1 MPDQKDPLGILGDS
15 TKQQKDPLG
24 ILTGEPVKKKEIG
37 GFGSIAG
44 GLIGTGGDGRSV
56 SSRLVS
62 GTIKTVKPVE
72 KVEIA
77 GIEDYNKNF
86 RETTGVKAEEFNLG
100 SDLPQIKKA
109 REEKKYLQY
118 RDIEENE
125 LKPVVN
131 AVRTGTASPKQLQE
145 LYSQPYGRKVV
156 SDVIKSELPELAD
169 IGGLDPEIVNSGE
182 KWQEISKR
190 LQEKNRPAGVEAQ
203 NQSEFALDNELDNT
217 FKNFTYGKEE
227 LIEGARRG
235 DPRQLKETKIPFGDV
250 NTTSP
255 TDLMAVLDRIG
266 NMPYVFDAS
275 GNRKSTKELKEKIQ
289 ERIFQLKSTEQI
301 NPEIYGNKEII
312 LDAVSKVPVEWK
324 RKGGDNPDLTN
335 KDAEYFMQGLN
346 YIRDLQPG
354 RYGIIMGA
362 IEKTGKI
369 AETDFTEL
377 ASMGK
382 TMQYFRDFKEGKYV
396 EPDERSLITPQ
407 IKQANLAGWLSER
420 LKQMGKSKRAAV
432 PQKDILEAYNDA
444 PEELKD
450 EELLRNIINKERAPA
465 FGFLPIA
472 KGEGIT
478 KTGRLPSFMRGIAE
492 PFQAVQNTIEVGFDS
507 PYDAY
512 LKSKK
517 YDRGQQLIPQKGG
530 GYGNVLPSE
539 KFWNKASAGFGSFMS
554 QLFLARGFGA
564 AVKTPINAVIGRV
577 NPMAAITSRDAALK
591 FGTPLSTLSQTYGD
605 EFIDFL
611 EKTGSPVK
619 AGLGAFVSGYTQG
632 IIEKNIMP
640 DVLIAEKASLLLAK
654 KNLAKEIIKVVDNG
668 GGKVG
673 VANAVKDFIVN
684 TTKTIGKEAWLEE
697 NLQNLTNVMTEAII
711 SPQTVKDRNVLKET
725 IDTGNAA
732 TVMMLIPSLLGG
744 AGETKAK
751 RSLTKSQLNAI
762 AADPKKYIESIN
774 NQYSLG
780 QITEQERELAL
791 NIINVQRDNILSS
804 PVRDANGDLIS
815 AERQLEYAYQS
826 TVQQIAKEQAS
837 KITDPIQLEP
847 IEKKIEEADKI
858 KRQIFYG
865 EENKELPPKEG
876 GKVSINQ
883 DRDLMDEETDE
894 SEFVSRPKEEIL
906 VDVPT
911 AADAIQ
917 DENVRQNIIA
927 NPEQGLAEI
936 AQQLH
941 STEGEAS
948 TATKVFGR
956 DLSDLALEMYPTRE
970 AADEALQ
977 KQSAVSVQMPGEVS
991 KPQTTEIKPAET
1003 QSSEVLNN
1011 LSKSDRETGTIALF
1025 ESGLSIEEGEQ
1036 LVEEIKNGNVTVN
1049 NLHTRLNVP
1058 INTLFF
1064 AKKLLT
1070 EGKLADA
1077 LGKAIE
1083 IKKSQKE
1090 TVIDIEEQNKKSIT
1104 INEKFINELKQKRD
1118 SEDFKYII
1126 VEESD
1131 VLGNRKKVKRLKTK
1145 QELEESTKKINDAIN
1160 KAEKENEKLKLQLK
1174 EQPKP
1179 AEPIEE
1185 DMTAFVK
1192 VTRPELGFE
1201 ELPTDILDN
1210 MDSKTMAVQ
1219 GKRLE
1224 GLNKNLSKLQ
1234 ELFNCIWT

>member
-1 MPDQKDPLGILGDS
+1 MPDEVDEYGIPIKKS
-15 TKQQKDPLG
+15 QQQVDEFG
-24 ILTGEPVKKKEIG
+24 IPVKKKEIG

-62 GTIKTVKPVE
+62 GTIKKVKPVE

-86 RETTGVKAEEFNLG
+86 RETTGVKAEEFDLG
-100 SDLPQIKKA
+100 YDFAQNSKEKKEFDLGYEGKQIKKA

-118 RDIEENE
+118 RNIEENE
-125 LKPVVN
+125 LRPVIN
-131 AVRTGTASPKQLQE
+131 SVRTGTASPQQLQN
-145 LYSQPYGRKVV
+145 LYSKPHGRKIV
-156 SDVIKSELPELAD
+156 SELIAAELPELAG
-169 IGGLDPEIVNSGE
+169 IGGLDPEVMGSGE

-190 LQEKNRPAGVEAQ
+190 IQEKNRGYGLELQNKSEAEIS
-203 NQSEFALDNELDNT
+203 NNLAST
-217 FKNFTYGKEE
+217 FKDFTYGKEE
-227 LIEGARRG
+227 LVEGARKG
-235 DPRQLKETKIPFGDV
+235 DQRQLKETKIPFGEVDISNASQLQGV
-250 NTTSP
+250 I
-255 TDLMAVLDRIG
+255 DRMG
-266 NMPYVFDAS
+266 NMPYLFDKD
-275 GNRKSTKELKEKIQ
+275 GNRKSTEELKEKIQ
-289 ERIFQLKSTEQI
+289 ERIFQIKANEEIS
-301 NPEIYGNKEII
+301 PEIQEKRQMI
-312 LDAVSKVPVEWK
+312 LDAVSKVKPEWK
-324 RKGGDNPDLTN
+324 RQNGDNPELT
-335 KDAEYFMQGLN
+335 KVDADYVMSGLN
-346 YIRDLQPG
+346 YIRDTSPG
-354 RYGIIMGA
+354 EYGMIMLTM
-362 IEKTGKI
+362 EKTGEI
-369 AETDFTEL
+369 SDTQFTEL
-377 ASMGK
+377 AELGRK
-382 TMQYFRDFKEGKYV
+382 VKYFKDFKGGQIIQD
-396 EPDERSLITPQ
+396 DERSLITPQ

-478 KTGRLPSFMRGIAE
+478 KTGGLPSFMRGIAE

-684 TTKTIGKEAWLEE
+684 TTKTIGKEAWVEE

-865 EENKELPPKEG
+865 EENKELPSKEG
-876 GKVSINQ
+876 EPVAIDQ
-883 DRDLMDEETDE
+883 DRDLMDEETE
-894 SEFVSRPKEEIL
+894 VSEFTSRPKEEIL

-911 AADAIQ
+911 AAAAIQ

-991 KPQTTEIKPAET
+991 KPQTTEIKPAE
-1003 QSSEVLNN
+1003 
-1011 LSKSDRETGTIALF
+1011 
-1025 ESGLSIEEGEQ
+1025 
-1036 LVEEIKNGNVTVN
+1036 
-1049 NLHTRLNVP
+1049 
-1058 INTLFF
+1058 
-1064 AKKLLT
+1064 
-1070 EGKLADA
+1070 
-1077 LGKAIE
+1077 
-1083 IKKSQKE
+1083 
-1090 TVIDIEEQNKKSIT
+1090 
-1104 INEKFINELKQKRD
+1104 
-1118 SEDFKYII
+1118 
-1126 VEESD
+1126 
-1131 VLGNRKKVKRLKTK
+1131 
-1145 QELEESTKKINDAIN
+1145 
-1160 KAEKENEKLKLQLK
+1160 
-1174 EQPKP
+1174 
-1179 AEPIEE
+1179 PIEE
-1185 DMTAFVK
+1185 DITAFVE

-1224 GLNKNLSKLQ
+1224 GLNKNLEKLK
-1234 ELFNCIWT
+1234 ELFECIWS

>member
-1 MPDQKDPLGILGDS
+1 MDELQKYYEYLRKAKADVPDTYESFRNTMQDS
-15 TKQQKDPLG
+15 ASSRKYYEYLRANKFDTPDSYDSFINTFDL
-24 ILTGEPVKKKEIG
+24 KKKEPSKAASLFG
-37 GFGSIAG
+37 GIAG

-56 SSRLVS
+56 SSGLVS
-62 GTIKTVKPVE
+62 GTIKKVKPVE

-86 RETTGVKAEEFNLG
+86 RETTGIKAEEFDLG
-100 SDLPQIKKA
+100 YDFAQNSKEKKEFDLGYEGKQIKKA

-118 RDIEENE
+118 RNIEKYE
-125 LKPVVN
+125 LRPVIN
-131 AVRTGTASPKQLQE
+131 SVRTGTASPQQLQN
-145 LYSQPYGRKVV
+145 LYSKPHGRKIV
-156 SDVIKSELPELAD
+156 SELIAAELPELAG
-169 IGGLDPEIVNSGE
+169 IGGLDPEVMGSGE

-190 LQEKNRPAGVEAQ
+190 IQEKNRGYGLELQNKSEAEIS
-203 NQSEFALDNELDNT
+203 NNLAST
-217 FKNFTYGKEE
+217 FKDFTYGKEE
-227 LIEGARRG
+227 LVEGARKG
-235 DPRQLKETKIPFGDV
+235 DQRQLKETKIPFGEVDISNASQLQGV
-250 NTTSP
+250 I
-255 TDLMAVLDRIG
+255 DRMG
-266 NMPYVFDAS
+266 NMPYLFDKD
-275 GNRKSTKELKEKIQ
+275 GNRKSTEELKEKIQ
-289 ERIFQLKSTEQI
+289 ERIFQIKANEEIS
-301 NPEIYGNKEII
+301 PEIQEKRQMI
-312 LDAVSKVPVEWK
+312 LDAVSKVKPEWK
-324 RKGGDNPDLTN
+324 RQNGDNPELTN
-335 KDAEYFMQGLN
+335 VDADYVMSGLN
-346 YIRDLQPG
+346 YIRDISPG
-354 RYGIIMGA
+354 EYGMIMRTM
-362 IEKTGKI
+362 EKTGEISDTQFTKL
-369 AETDFTEL
+369 AEL
-377 ASMGK
+377 GRK
-382 TMQYFRDFKEGKYV
+382 VKYFKDFKGGQIIQE
-396 EPDERSLITPQ
+396 DERSLITPQ

-478 KTGRLPSFMRGIAE
+478 KTGGLPSFMRGIAE
-492 PFQAVQNTIEVGFDS
+492 PLQAVQNTIEVGFDS

-517 YDRGQQLIPQKGG
+517 LDIGQQQIPQKGG

-619 AGLGAFVSGYTQG
+619 AGLGAFVSSYTQG

-865 EENKELPPKEG
+865 EENKELPSKEG
-876 GKVSINQ
+876 EPVAIDQ
-883 DRDLMDEETDE
+883 DRDLMDEEE
-894 SEFVSRPKEEIL
+894 GSEFTSRPKEEIL
-906 VDVPT
+906 VDVPAAAT
-911 AADAIQ
+911 AIEDV
-917 DENVRQNIIA
+917 NVRNQILS
-927 NPEQGLAEI
+927 NPERGLAEI

-956 DLSDLALEMYPTRE
+956 DLSDLALELYPTRE
-970 AADEALQ
+970 DADAALQ
-977 KQSAVSVQMPGEVS
+977 QAAQSKALDE
-991 KPQTTEIKPAET
+991 KK
-1003 QSSEVLNN
+1003 
-1011 LSKSDRETGTIALF
+1011 KSLDE
-1025 ESGLSIEEGEQ
+1025 
-1036 LVEEIKNGNVTVN
+1036 K
-1049 NLHTRLNVP
+1049 
-1058 INTLFF
+1058 
-1064 AKKLLT
+1064 AKKL
-1070 EGKLADA
+1070 GYV
-1077 LGKAIE
+1077 G
-1083 IKKSQKE
+1083 IKQFNA
-1090 TVIDIEEQNKKSIT
+1090 QNQ
-1104 INEKFINELKQKRD
+1104 L
-1118 SEDFKYII
+1118 
-1126 VEESD
+1126 
-1131 VLGNRKKVKRLKTK
+1131 
-1145 QELEESTKKINDAIN
+1145 
-1160 KAEKENEKLKLQLK
+1160 NEKLSNEEKELLQEYSDFQQEVKNLKDENVISKLSDDEFSSWSKANDITRDDLGK
-1174 EQPKP
+1174 VVKDE
-1179 AEPIEE
+1179 EIEL
-1185 DMTAFVK
+1185 AAK
-1192 VTRPELGFE
+1192 RIR
-1201 ELPTDILDN
+1201 ILN
-1210 MDSKTMAVQ
+1210 ARGDSKKAD
-1219 GKRLE
+1219 
-1224 GLNKNLSKLQ
+1224 S
-1234 ELFNCIWT
+1234 ELKK